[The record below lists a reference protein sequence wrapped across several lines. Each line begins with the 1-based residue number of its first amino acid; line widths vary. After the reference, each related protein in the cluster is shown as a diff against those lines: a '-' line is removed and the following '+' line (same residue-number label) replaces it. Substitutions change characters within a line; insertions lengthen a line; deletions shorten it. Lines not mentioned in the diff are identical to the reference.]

1 MEQILVLFNP
11 TLDIRTNNSPID
23 WTALSHVELTNTT
36 WSTRSVGSSIDDII
50 DVATLSF
57 NIPVHINPPA
67 KVKQQK
73 LIHTIISELYNLD
86 DTNLDLF
93 REEQSFDKQTLQY
106 TIVTYEDR
114 KVKYED
120 GNLQLL
126 NANGQKLDNDGLI
139 LDWSKELK
147 PFGELRTGIS
157 QLRLR
162 KNTDVSDK
170 SDDIIGK
177 LDFHPS
183 DSNLLTVDVDQ
194 STLPTNTLTAV
205 NAILDPV
212 KNYPGDGTVPAA
224 SLGQRYI
231 LINDVPSNQWLN
243 VVAHRYDIIEYN
255 GSTWNVSFDSSTN
268 TDTQYVTNV
277 ASNDQLEWNG
287 KEWVNSYEG
296 IYNAGF
302 WRLYL

>member
-1 MEQILVLFNP
+1 
-11 TLDIRTNNSPID
+11 
-23 WTALSHVELTNTT
+23 
-36 WSTRSVGSSIDDII
+36 
-50 DVATLSF
+50 
-57 NIPVHINPPA
+57 
-67 KVKQQK
+67 
-73 LIHTIISELYNLD
+73 
-86 DTNLDLF
+86 LF
-93 REEQSFDKQTLQY
+93 REEKSFDTQTLQY

-120 GNLQLL
+120 GTLQLL

-139 LDWSKELK
+139 LDWTKELK

-162 KNTDVSDK
+162 KNSVTNPK

-183 DSNLLTVDVDQ
+183 NPNLLTVDVDQ

-212 KNYPGDGTVPAA
+212 INYPGDGTVPAA
-224 SLGQRYI
+224 VLGQRYI
-231 LINDVPSNQWLN
+231 LINDTPSNQLLN
-243 VVAHRYDIIEYN
+243 VVAHKYDIIEYN
-255 GSTWNVSFDSSTN
+255 GSAWNVSFDAST
-268 TDTQYVTNV
+268 TVDTQYVTNV